1 MNSTLKKALLFLTA
15 NLLFAVFVTA
25 VYAVGYEYD
34 KANKLYPESKRL
46 SYDLSMQVYG

>member
-1 MNSTLKKALLFLTA
+1 MKRFFANSAIFLTA